1 MTVQATKYESLDT
14 DKFLQLHLS
23 FGPSRILMAALQL
36 RVFSHIAAGNN
47 SAPAIASA
55 AGASERGMR
64 MLLDAL
70 VPLDLLGKTDGTYIL
85 PPASQRYLV
94 HESPDYLGYMLENE
108 ALWAAWSDLTECVRT
123 GRPSAAVNRREIAEE
138 FFPVLVRGLHV
149 THREPARRLAQALEA
164 GNSGRGLQ
172 VLDVACG
179 SGVWGIAMAEANP
192 HARVTALDFP
202 KVLELTRQFLH
213 RHGVESQYDF
223 LSGDLKEVDLG
234 ESRFDLALLGNIVHS
249 EGERSSRD
257 LLARLHRALRPGG
270 RVAILDMVPNDDRT
284 GPFFPLMFALNML
297 VNTDE
302 GATYTLAEYSQW
314 LIEAGF
320 ARIETADLG
329 LHSPVIVAAKE

>member
-1 MTVQATKYESLDT
+1 
-14 DKFLQLHLS
+14 
-23 FGPSRILMAALQL
+23 MAALQL

>member
-1 MTVQATKYESLDT
+1 MTVQATKYESLET
-14 DKFLQLHLS
+14 DKFLQLHLA
-23 FGPSRILMAALQL
+23 FAPSRILMAALQL

-47 SAPAIASA
+47 SAATIARA

-70 VPLDLLGKTDGTYIL
+70 TPLDLLGKTDGTYTL

-94 HESPDYLGYMLENE
+94 HESPDYLGYMMENE
-108 ALWAAWSDLTECVRT
+108 ALWDAWSDLTECVRT

-138 FFPVLVRGLHV
+138 FFPVLVRGLHI
-149 THREPARRLAQALEA
+149 THREPARRLAQALESSD
-164 GNSGRGLQ
+164 SGRSLQ

-192 HARVTALDFP
+192 HAHVTALDFP
-202 KVLELTRQFLH
+202 AVLELTRQFLH
-213 RHGVESQYDF
+213 QHGVESQYD
-223 LSGDLKEVDLG
+223 LLPGDLKEVDLG

-249 EGERSSRD
+249 EGERSSRS
-257 LLARLHRALRPGG
+257 LFSRLHRALRPGG

-302 GATYTLAEYSQW
+302 GDTYTLAEYSEW
-314 LIEAGF
+314 LREAGF
-320 ARIETADLG
+320 ARIGPVELG
-329 LHSPVIVAAKE
+329 LHSPVIVATRE